1 VGHTGNVNADSGHVS
16 TRTQGLV
23 ILDIRFCIFQLFNVR
38 VCVSVIFPSFLP
50 SFLPS
55 FHSFIHS
62 FIHFGALL
70 SVEADPSV
78 LAKQACTWAV
88 L

>member
-1 VGHTGNVNADSGHVS
+1 
-16 TRTQGLV
+16 
-23 ILDIRFCIFQLFNVR
+23 